1 MTKEKKVN
9 EPTYPEML
17 SGFMGFL
24 LLIIST
30 IALIYAMTEDLLEV
44 GLISVY
50 LMTISFLL
58 FVISKILYYLR
69 NSNYYLTKIN
79 QEQLEELNYNIRQIN
94 VKLDKIQ
101 VD

>member
-50 LMTISFLL
+50 LMTNSFLL